1 MTTAGASKIYC
12 IRECLDSALV
22 QQTFTDAL
30 NENYNQQYVSTPYAD
45 VGEYLKAD
53 VTYSEVDRGFRS
65 LGEAT
70 SNFTPVSSLTTNT
83 NKQIKLGKEVFAVT
97 DYVSADSNLQLHSRG
112 DGWTYNDCDE
122 DYSSSTPGAVVSD
135 YDSHTYCIQKM
146 EMYSWDGFNVTN
158 LNKLLEDSS
167 NAADHGIAP
176 SLHFDLKEIPA
187 AGTSGTMKMIVT
199 LYEGDDDE
207 SDGTEMS
214 LSSEATLNWS
224 SDGSKFTVT
233 IPETSSTT
241 MTLITSGGQ
250 AITGTYG
257 NSNVDSYAYGGGV
270 ISTGTAED
278 GAGIS
283 WKVFRIF
290 GGHHHGL
297 SDLYSL
303 GNLDSFFTSGG
314 NHNGRYTATIQIV
327 DTDLA
332 IVKENRDWETWDW
345 ENDTGTL
352 TASDPFRY
360 AMLNF
365 NVYEDNTV
373 LRTESRMAGEY
384 AEGLELADMWYYT
397 VSSGS
402 I

>member
-1 MTTAGASKIYC
+1 
-12 IRECLDSALV
+12 
-22 QQTFTDAL
+22 
-30 NENYNQQYVSTPYAD
+30 
-45 VGEYLKAD
+45 
-53 VTYSEVDRGFRS
+53 
-65 LGEAT
+65 
-70 SNFTPVSSLTTNT
+70 
-83 NKQIKLGKEVFAVT
+83 
-97 DYVSADSNLQLHSRG
+97 
-112 DGWTYNDCDE
+112 
-122 DYSSSTPGAVVSD
+122 
-135 YDSHTYCIQKM
+135 
-146 EMYSWDGFNVTN
+146 
-158 LNKLLEDSS
+158 
-167 NAADHGIAP
+167 
-176 SLHFDLKEIPA
+176 
-187 AGTSGTMKMIVT
+187 MIVT

-207 SDGTEMS
+207 RDGTEMS

-233 IPETSSTT
+233 IPETASTT

-290 GGHHHGL
+290 GGHHHDL
-297 SDLYSL
+297 NDLYSL
-303 GNLDSFFTSGG
+303 GNLDSFFTAGG

-365 NVYEDNTV
+365 SVYEDNTV

-397 VSSGS
+397 VSGNS
-402 I
+402 ILDQNGVALI